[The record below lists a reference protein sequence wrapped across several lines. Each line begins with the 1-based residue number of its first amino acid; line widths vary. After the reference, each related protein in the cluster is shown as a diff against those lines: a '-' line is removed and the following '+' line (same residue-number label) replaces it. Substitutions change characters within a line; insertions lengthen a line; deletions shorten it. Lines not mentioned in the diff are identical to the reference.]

1 MGSKRQKFV
10 SGRYTLMVS
19 LGTTIKHLDNK
30 KSNKKNMRL
39 LILLSIVLFSCNKK
53 KTADASISTTY
64 RQTKTVSYN
73 SVSVDV
79 IIDKPALNEVDVL
92 LVFHGTVMY
101 DSSIMTA
108 ANTTLDKFKG
118 ILDRND
124 MMIVSVAYPQ
134 ESVLLGDNIVQGE
147 AALLWLKN
155 KASQELGITVKKIF
169 LGGHSQGGYM
179 VTRLNTMHQT
189 NGVIANAPGPL
200 NLVYRCQLEE
210 NGQIQPSAVCT
221 KLKKV
226 YGTTSSN
233 PNPYFQRS
241 LLNFT
246 NGFKSDILF
255 VQGLSDSP
263 IQLYTWPT
271 FKQDV
276 LSCSNC
282 QYSQFIEI
290 TGGGHGSLFESP
302 IGKSEFNTFINNH

>member
-1 MGSKRQKFV
+1 
-10 SGRYTLMVS
+10 
-19 LGTTIKHLDNK
+19 
-30 KSNKKNMRL
+30 
-39 LILLSIVLFSCNKK
+39 
-53 KTADASISTTY
+53 
-64 RQTKTVSYN
+64 
-73 SVSVDV
+73 
-79 IIDKPALNEVDVL
+79 
-92 LVFHGTVMY
+92 
-101 DSSIMTA
+101 
-108 ANTTLDKFKG
+108 
-118 ILDRND
+118 
-124 MMIVSVAYPQ
+124 
-134 ESVLLGDNIVQGE
+134 LLGDNIVKCE

-155 KASQELGITVKKIF
+155 KANQELGITVKKIF

-221 KLKKV
+221 KLKNV

-241 LLNFT
+241 LLNFA
-246 NGFKSDILF
+246 NGFNSDILF

-276 LSCSNC
+276 LSCTNC
-282 QYSQFIEI
+282 QNSQFVEI

-302 IGKSEFNTFINNH
+302 IGKTEFNNFINNH

>member
-1 MGSKRQKFV
+1 MRILTIL
-10 SGRYTLMVS
+10 TL
-19 LGTTIKHLDNK
+19 LF
-30 KSNKKNMRL
+30 
-39 LILLSIVLFSCNKK
+39 FSCTKDNTTEQPIP
-53 KTADASISTTY
+53 TAYRITKSVTY
-64 RQTKTVSYN
+64 N
-73 SVSVDV
+73 NINVDV
-79 IIDKPALNEVDVL
+79 EIDKPALNEVDVL
-92 LVFHGTVMY
+92 LVFHGTVLY
-101 DSSIMTA
+101 DSNLMTA

-118 ILDRND
+118 ILDRKD

-134 ESVLLGDNIVQGE
+134 ENVLLGDNIVQGE

-155 KASQELGITVKKIF
+155 KASQELGITVKKVF

-221 KLKKV
+221 KLKNV

-255 VQGLSDSP
+255 IQGLSDSP
-263 IQLYTWPT
+263 IQLYTWPS

-282 QYSQFIEI
+282 QNSQFIEI

-302 IGKSEFNTFINNH
+302 IGKTEFNNFINSH

>member
-1 MGSKRQKFV
+1 MRILTIL
-10 SGRYTLMVS
+10 TL
-19 LGTTIKHLDNK
+19 LF
-30 KSNKKNMRL
+30 
-39 LILLSIVLFSCNKK
+39 FSCTKDNTTEQPIP
-53 KTADASISTTY
+53 TAYRITKSVTY
-64 RQTKTVSYN
+64 N
-73 SVSVDV
+73 NINVDV
-79 IIDKPALNEVDVL
+79 VIDKPALNEVDVL
-92 LVFHGTVMY
+92 LVFHGTVLY
-101 DSSIMTA
+101 DSNLMTA

-118 ILDRND
+118 ILDIKD

-134 ESVLLGDNIVQGE
+134 ENVLLGDNIVQGE

-155 KASQELGITVKKIF
+155 KASQELGITVKKVF

-221 KLKKV
+221 KLKNV

-255 VQGLSDSP
+255 IQGLSDSP
-263 IQLYTWPT
+263 IQLYTWPS

-282 QYSQFIEI
+282 QNSQFIEI

-302 IGKSEFNTFINNH
+302 IGKTEFNNFINSH

>member
-1 MGSKRQKFV
+1 MRTVQQNIYKF
-10 SGRYTLMVS
+10 SLMRILTILTL
-19 LGTTIKHLDNK
+19 LF
-30 KSNKKNMRL
+30 
-39 LILLSIVLFSCNKK
+39 FSCTKDNTTEQPIP
-53 KTADASISTTY
+53 TAYRITKSVTY
-64 RQTKTVSYN
+64 N
-73 SVSVDV
+73 NINVDV
-79 IIDKPALNEVDVL
+79 VIDKPALNEVDVL
-92 LVFHGTVMY
+92 LVFHGTVLY
-101 DSSIMTA
+101 DSNLMTA

-118 ILDRND
+118 ILDRKD

-134 ESVLLGDNIVQGE
+134 ENVLLGDNIVQGE

-155 KASQELGITVKKIF
+155 KASQELGITVKKVF

-221 KLKKV
+221 KLKNV

-255 VQGLSDSP
+255 IQGLSDSP
-263 IQLYTWPT
+263 IQLYTWPS

-282 QYSQFIEI
+282 QNSQFIEI
-290 TGGGHGSLFESP
+290 TGGEHGSLFESP
-302 IGKSEFNTFINNH
+302 IGKSEFNNFINNH

>member
-1 MGSKRQKFV
+1 MRILTIL
-10 SGRYTLMVS
+10 TL
-19 LGTTIKHLDNK
+19 LF
-30 KSNKKNMRL
+30 
-39 LILLSIVLFSCNKK
+39 FSCTKDNTTEQPIP
-53 KTADASISTTY
+53 TAYRITKSVTY
-64 RQTKTVSYN
+64 N
-73 SVSVDV
+73 NINVDV
-79 IIDKPALNEVDVL
+79 VIDKPALNEVDVL
-92 LVFHGTVMY
+92 LVFHGTVLY
-101 DSSIMTA
+101 DSNLMTA

-118 ILDRND
+118 ILDIKD

-134 ESVLLGDNIVQGE
+134 ENVLLGDNIVQGE

-155 KASQELGITVKKIF
+155 KASQELGITVKKVF

-221 KLKKV
+221 KLKNV

-241 LLNFT
+241 LLNFS

-255 VQGLSDSP
+255 IQGLSDSP
-263 IQLYTWPT
+263 IQLYTWPS

-282 QYSQFIEI
+282 QNSQFIEI

-302 IGKSEFNTFINNH
+302 IGKTEFNNFINSH

>member
-1 MGSKRQKFV
+1 
-10 SGRYTLMVS
+10 
-19 LGTTIKHLDNK
+19 
-30 KSNKKNMRL
+30 MRL
-39 LILLSIVLFSCNKK
+39 LILLSLFFFSCAKDNTTEQPIP
-53 KTADASISTTY
+53 TAYRITKSVTYNNST
-64 RQTKTVSYN
+64 
-73 SVSVDV
+73 VDV

-101 DSSIMTA
+101 DSSIISA

-118 ILDRND
+118 ILDRKD

-134 ESVLLGDNIVQGE
+134 ENVLLGDNIVQGE

-155 KASQELGITVKKIF
+155 KASQELGITVKKVF

-221 KLKKV
+221 KLKNV

-255 VQGLSDSP
+255 IQGLSDSP

-282 QYSQFIEI
+282 QNSQFIEI

-302 IGKSEFNTFINNH
+302 IGKSEFNNFINNH